1 MEFFSLTF
9 TPAFFAALGAIVL
22 LDLVLAGDNAIVIGL
37 AARNVPQHMRGKVIF
52 WGTVGA
58 IVVRTLFTFVVVW
71 LLKIPGFL
79 LAGGLALV
87 WIAWGLTQNEPK
99 DGHQIEAKTTVR
111 AAIQTIIVADA
122 VMGVDNVLAIG
133 GVAGGAANGSML
145 LVVLGLLISIPIVV
159 WGSQLVLKLVD
170 RFPSIAIIGAGVLG
184 WTAAKMISMEPLIRD
199 WLAPRYG
206 WYLALVG
213 VAVGLVTLP
222 ALWRRLG
229 RR

>member
-1 MEFFSLTF
+1 MDFLSATF
-9 TPAFFAALGAIVL
+9 TPEFFAALGAIVL

-37 AARNVPQHMRGKVIF
+37 AARNVPQHMRGKVIL

-58 IVVRTLFTFVVVW
+58 IVVRTLLTLVVVW

-79 LAGGLALV
+79 LVGGLALI
-87 WIAWGLTQNEPK
+87 WIAWGLTQDAAEA
-99 DGHQIEAKTTVR
+99 GHQIEAKTSVR
-111 AAIQTIIVADA
+111 AAIQTIIVADT

-133 GVAGGAANGSML
+133 GVAGGAANGNML
-145 LVVLGLLISIPIVV
+145 LVVLGLLISIPIVM

-199 WLAPRYG
+199 WLAARHG
-206 WYLALVG
+206 WTAALVAF
-213 VAVGLVTLP
+213 AVGLVTLP
-222 ALWRRLG
+222 AVWRRF
-229 RR
+229 RRR